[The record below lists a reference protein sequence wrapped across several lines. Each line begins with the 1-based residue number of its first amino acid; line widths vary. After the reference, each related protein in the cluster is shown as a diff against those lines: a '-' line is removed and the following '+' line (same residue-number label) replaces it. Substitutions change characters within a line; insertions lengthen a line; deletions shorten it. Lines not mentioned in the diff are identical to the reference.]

1 MIMSE
6 KKMREKFV
14 LRMTEEGM
22 EIAGGKRRPMFFS
35 ACEALMLLDILKGEE
50 ENLRRIADKAS
61 PLPVRM
67 QF

>member
-1 MIMSE
+1 MSE
-6 KKMREKFV
+6 KRMREKFV
-14 LRMTEEGM
+14 IRVTEEGM
-22 EIAGGKRRPMFFS
+22 EIAGGKKRSLFFS

-50 ENLRRIADKAS
+50 ENLRRIADEAS